1 MEDKSGQVYTA
12 EDIQKILKIGKNKV
26 YDFLDDVYCN
36 THYFKIIRI
45 GKLYRIPKNP
55 FDKWFYRIEE

>member
-55 FDKWFYRIEE
+55 FDQWFYRIEE